1 MSSNLLSARVHQLRF
16 EAVGVLGVELRP
28 ADSGAAF
35 PPVEAGAHVDVHLP
49 DGVVRSYSLSNMP
62 GETHRYVL
70 GVLHDAKSR
79 GGSRFIHEQ
88 LRVGAVIG
96 LTQPRNHFKL
106 DESGEVS
113 VLVAGGIG
121 ITPLL
126 SMLRQL
132 AAQRR
137 KAHLIY
143 CARSRAQA
151 GFLDELTALAS
162 ADISI
167 ALHFDDESGGPPDLV
182 ALLEPFVSDAA
193 HFYACGPAP
202 MLAAYEEACVALGQA
217 HVHLERFAAPPSAQ
231 GDTQTPVTESREYV
245 VELRRSKRTIV
256 VKPGQTLL
264 NAVLDAGMAA
274 NYSCCEG
281 ICGACETPVLE
292 GDVEHLDSLLNDEER
307 AASKTMMICVSRA
320 KSDRVVLDM

>member
-16 EAVGVLGVELRP
+16 EAVGILGVELRP
-28 ADSGAAF
+28 ADAGTAF

-79 GGSRFIHEQ
+79 GGSRFVHEQ

-106 DESGEVS
+106 DESGELS

-132 AAQRR
+132 AAQGR

-151 GFLDELTALAS
+151 GFLEELMALAS

-167 ALHFDDESGGPPDLV
+167 TLHFDDEGAGPPDLA
-182 ALLEPFVSDAA
+182 ALLAPFVSEAA
-193 HFYACGPAP
+193 HFYACGPGP
-202 MLAAYEEACVALGQA
+202 MLAAYEAACTALGQR
-217 HVHLERFAAPPSAQ
+217 HVHLERFAAPTPAQ
-231 GDTQTPVTESREYV
+231 GDAPTPIAESREYI

-256 VKPGQTLL
+256 VKPDQTLL
-264 NAVLDAGMAA
+264 NAVLDAGMSA

-292 GDVEHLDSLLNDEER
+292 GEVEHLDSLLNDEER

-320 KSDRVVLDM
+320 KRGTLVLDM